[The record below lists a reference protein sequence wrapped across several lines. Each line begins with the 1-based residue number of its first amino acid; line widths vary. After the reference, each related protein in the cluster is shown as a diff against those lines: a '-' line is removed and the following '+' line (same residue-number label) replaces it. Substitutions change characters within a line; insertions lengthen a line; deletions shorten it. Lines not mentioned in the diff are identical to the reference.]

1 MCVYV
6 FMSMICACVLVCQ
19 QIYMSI
25 YGVASKFGYGSA
37 RGDPNVWNSL
47 DHLRFGMDRGLDRP
61 VGSGYGSG
69 LYILTRSHIYI
80 IIYIS
85 RSIMPIPI
93 IQSVDLSAFLSFI
106 FYLPPPCLSSLIIL
120 SDPLS
125 SNHILSDPIRFNLI
139 QFSYQPTYIIIT
151 YIQLM
156 SLSAYR
162 TAPPKLLPPVFP
174 KQFPSLLISPAG
186 NAWRYPPG
194 PLGSCSG
201 GMPNRAHQ
209 SGSPQLRSAQTV
221 FPSSLLPCW
230 PNPPASPGEV
240 EGVERAGNG
249 DPKLKTC
256 GVSQNF
262 MSKMRI

>member
-1 MCVYV
+1 MFFYVYDMCMCARVPTNLYV
-6 FMSMICACVLVCQ
+6 
-19 QIYMSI
+19 
-25 YGVASKFGYGSA
+25 
-37 RGDPNVWNSL
+37 
-47 DHLRFGMDRGLDRP
+47 
-61 VGSGYGSG
+61 
-69 LYILTRSHIYI
+69 
-80 IIYIS
+80 YIS

-106 FYLPPPCLSSLIIL
+106 SYLPPPACLLLLSCLILFHPIISYPFQSYPVFL
-120 SDPLS
+120 ST
-125 SNHILSDPIRFNLI
+125 NIYH
-139 QFSYQPTYIIIT
+139 Y

-162 TAPPKLLPPVFP
+162 TAPPKLLSPVFP
-174 KQFPSLLISPAG
+174 KNFPSLLISPAG

-221 FPSSLLPCW
+221 CPSSLPPCW
-230 PNPPASPGEV
+230 PNPPASPGEF

-262 MSKMRI
+262 ISKMRIQCQ

>member
-1 MCVYV
+1 MYVNVYV
-6 FMSMICACVLVCQ
+6 YCIYIYTHVRICFFMSMICACVLVCQ

-25 YGVASKFGYGSA
+25 YHDLSCL
-37 RGDPNVWNSL
+37 SL
-47 DHLRFGMDRGLDRP
+47 SFNLLICLHFFRSYLIFLP
-61 VGSGYGSG
+61 PACLLLLSC
-69 LYILTRSHIYI
+69 LILFH
-80 IIYIS
+80 
-85 RSIMPIPI
+85 PI
-93 IQSVDLSAFLSFI
+93 ISYPFQSYPVFLSTNI
-106 FYLPPPCLSSLIIL
+106 Y
-120 SDPLS
+120 
-125 SNHILSDPIRFNLI
+125 H
-139 QFSYQPTYIIIT
+139 Y

-162 TAPPKLLPPVFP
+162 TAPPKLLSPVFP
-174 KQFPSLLISPAG
+174 KNFPRLLISPAG

-221 FPSSLLPCW
+221 CPSSLPLCW
-230 PNPPASPGEV
+230 PNPPASPGEF

-262 MSKMRI
+262 ISKMRIQCQ